1 MHRIG
6 VIGGGING
14 LFISWQLSLRGFEV
28 DLFESRNALQRP
40 HWLIKLLNGSKYLLL
55 ETSNMLRV

>member
-1 MHRIG
+1 MPRIG

-28 DLFESRNALQRP
+28 DLFKSGNVLQHP
-40 HWLIKLLNGSKYLLL
+40 HCLIKLLNGFKY
-55 ETSNMLRV
+55 